1 MHLSPSEFF
10 ILGRI
15 MAVWRFANSTKMPPY
30 WGSSLMATVEH
41 VFEEFGL
48 EHVSPPACW
57 GDVVRRSAPSDTAW
71 KRVEG
76 WKPRFQSLG
85 HMDGVIPGVP
95 SQAMGVSVSEPNL
108 LFVER
113 VDGDTCA
120 WAIQR
125 PLSGLYLVIMHWL
138 QRWAAVSPQLWLV
151 MNEGSWPAVVEE
163 WRTLVDFVRTNPHV
177 PFAAD
182 TADEVEQSALR
193 EACESGCEMAFNLGG
208 LSAEIEARLAS
219 LAERVQQA
227 DAFRRH
233 DNDHLGDPEELLRDA
248 LAEAVATIS
257 CETAQQL
264 CRSDDGTYGFYESAR
279 KAVAIGDGPFG
290 GVPAIPMCI
299 RRAHGRALQA
309 SSYLYGTFRAER
321 A

>member
-15 MAVWRFANSTKMPPY
+15 MAVWRVASSTKMPPY

-48 EHVSPPACW
+48 EHVSPPGRW

-85 HMDGVIPGVP
+85 HVDGVIPGVP
-95 SQAMGVSVSEPNL
+95 SLAMGVSVSEPSL

-125 PLSGLYLVIMHWL
+125 PVSGLYLVIMHWL
-138 QRWAAVSPQLWLV
+138 RRWAAVSPQLWLV
-151 MNEGSWPAVVEE
+151 MHEGSWPAVVEE
-163 WRTLVDFVRTNPHV
+163 WRTLPAFVRTHPHV

-182 TADEVEQSALR
+182 VAEGVEHAALC
-193 EACESGCEMAFNLGG
+193 EACESGCEMAFRLGG
-208 LSAEIEARLAS
+208 LSAEIEARLSS
-219 LAERVQQA
+219 LAERAEQA

-233 DNDHLGDPEELLRDA
+233 DNDYLGDPDALLRNA
-248 LAEAVATIS
+248 LAEAAATIS
-257 CETAQQL
+257 CDVVQQV
-264 CRSDDGTYGFYESAR
+264 CRSDDGTFGFYESAR
-279 KAVAIGDGPFG
+279 RAVAIGDGPFG
-290 GVPAIPMCI
+290 GVPAIPMGI

-309 SSYLYGTFRAER
+309 SSYLYGTFRTDR
-321 A
+321 P